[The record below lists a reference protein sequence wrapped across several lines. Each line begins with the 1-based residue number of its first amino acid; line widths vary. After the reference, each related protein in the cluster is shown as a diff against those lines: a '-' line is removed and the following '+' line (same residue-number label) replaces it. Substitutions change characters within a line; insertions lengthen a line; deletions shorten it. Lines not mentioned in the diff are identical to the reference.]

1 MGILKDTKQV
11 LGVDGDDHSFDV
23 DITMHINSALMI
35 LRQTGALPAVSKIVD
50 DSTSWG
56 ELFPPTN
63 GLWAVQSY
71 VYLRCRIWFDPP
83 SNSFV
88 QTAIEKQISE
98 LEWRLCVYAESESK

>member
-1 MGILKDTKQV
+1 MGVLKDTKQV

-35 LRQTGALPAVSKIVD
+35 LRQTGALPTVSKIVD
-50 DSTSWG
+50 DTTTWE

-71 VYLRCRIWFDPP
+71 VYLRLIHRPTLSSKLP
-83 SNSFV
+83 SRSRSASSSGV
-88 QTAIEKQISE
+88 
-98 LEWRLCVYAESESK
+98 CVSTRKVSQNEF